1 MKMIVYAVEVAERPL
16 LERYGKQFGWELTLL
31 AEKPEQNNAAQAE
44 GMDVVNVLSST
55 YITPKL
61 LDAYRAGGVKMV
73 VSRTVGVEHI
83 DVAYAN
89 AVGIAV
95 GNAPYS
101 PASVADYAIMMMLMV
116 LRHIKPML
124 LRYAGQDYTAG
135 YLGRELPNLTVG
147 IVGLA
152 RIENHQGA
160 HAQPRFGLEP
170 HAQSGSFRSCGSGG
184 AGRAAFAQR
193 YRVAAP
199 DGLSGN
205 GAFYRRG
212 GDRKNERRRGAHQY
226 GPRPSGE

>member
-101 PASVADYAIMMMLMV
+101 PASV
-116 LRHIKPML
+116 
-124 LRYAGQDYTAG
+124 
-135 YLGRELPNLTVG
+135 
-147 IVGLA
+147 
-152 RIENHQGA
+152 
-160 HAQPRFGLEP
+160 
-170 HAQSGSFRSCGSGG
+170 C
-184 AGRAAFAQR
+184 
-193 YRVAAP
+193 
-199 DGLSGN
+199 
-205 GAFYRRG
+205 
-212 GDRKNERRRGAHQY
+212 
-226 GPRPSGE
+226 